1 MGANWQD
8 AYNAIDAVF
17 VNHPVYADAVDEIR
31 DVIELCPVSTAPC
44 VQISGPSGVGKSTI
58 KDRMEIE
65 YPAVRDGAVVH
76 MPGGITI
83 ISDQYKLLV
92 LEMPE
97 APTVKSLARA
107 IIAAYGD
114 QFSCSGDEY
123 TLSQRVDRL
132 IRASG
137 TAAIL
142 IDEANR
148 AVERPGTVVS
158 DKLIDWLKSRHGVNS
173 VAFIL
178 LGLGRMRH
186 LFEIDRQIERRW
198 DAEIRLEPYRWIDKD
213 GQDDLEGQAN
223 FIGLLAKFRD
233 LSPVPFDF
241 DVEDDDIAFRFF
253 YLSQGLVGNLKKL
266 LLKSARLLRRTRT
279 ETFDLPLLKL
289 AADKAFRL
297 EANGMQN
304 PFSPDF
310 VRRLPPPL
318 EDDYAMVLT
327 KRGPSTTKGRRQK
340 DVARLFVK

>member
-1 MGANWQD
+1 MGTNWP
-8 AYNAIDAVF
+8 AYNAINAVF
-17 VNHPVYADAVDEIR
+17 INHPVYAEAVDEIR
-31 DVIELCPVSTAPC
+31 DVIELCPVANAPC
-44 VQISGPSGVGKSTI
+44 IQISGPSGVGKSTI
-58 KDRMEIE
+58 RDRMKAE
-65 YPAVRDGAVVH
+65 YPAVKSGTVVQL
-76 MPGGITI
+76 PGGVTI
-83 ISDQYKLLV
+83 VCDHYRLLV

-107 IIAAYGD
+107 MIAAYGD

-132 IRASG
+132 IAASG

-142 IDEANR
+142 IDETNR

-158 DKLIDWLKSRHGVNS
+158 DKLVDWLKSRHGVNS
-173 VAFIL
+173 VAIIL

-198 DAEIRLEPYRWIDKD
+198 DAEIRLEPYRWVYKD
-213 GQDDLEGQAN
+213 GQDDPEGQSY

-233 LSPVPFDF
+233 LSPIPFDF

-253 YLSQGLVGNLKKL
+253 YLSRGLVGNLKKL
-266 LLKSARLLRRTRT
+266 LLMCARLLGRT
-279 ETFDLPLLKL
+279 EAEVFDLPLLKL

-304 PFSPDF
+304 PFAPDF

>member
-1 MGANWQD
+1 MNANWRD
-8 AYNAIDAVF
+8 IYHAIDALF
-17 VNHPVYADAVDEIR
+17 VNHPVFARAMDEIR
-31 DVIELCPVSTAPC
+31 DVIELHPVSTAPC
-44 VQISGPSGVGKSTI
+44 IHISGPSGIGKSTLM
-58 KDRMEIE
+58 DRIEVE
-65 YPAVRDGAVVH
+65 YPPVKDGTVVKL
-76 MPGGITI
+76 PGGITTVC
-83 ISDQYKLLV
+83 DRYKLLV
-92 LEMPE
+92 LQMPE

-107 IIAAYGD
+107 MLAAYGD
-114 QFSCSGDEY
+114 QFNGRGDEY

-132 IRASG
+132 VAASA

-142 IDEANR
+142 IDEAQR

-158 DKLIDWLKSRHGVNS
+158 DKLIDWLKARHGANS
-173 VAFIL
+173 VAIIF
-178 LGLGRMRH
+178 LGLGRLRH

-198 DAEIRLEPYRWIDKD
+198 DAEIRLEPYRWVGRD
-213 GQDDLEGQAN
+213 GEDDLEGQAN

-253 YLSQGLVGNLKKL
+253 YISQGLIGNLKKL
-266 LLKSARLLRRTRT
+266 LLKSARLLRRAQIDS
-279 ETFDLPLLKL
+279 FDLPLLRL
-289 AADKAFRL
+289 AADGAFRL

-304 PFSPDF
+304 PFAPDF

-327 KRGPSTTKGRRQK
+327 KRGSKTTKKRHQK